1 MFGEF
6 SMKKSTVS
14 FSSFAFLSCRIICF
28 VVFLI
33 FTNPFYSWA
42 EEQPTLD
49 PVREES
55 GISTIEAHEM
65 TFLDKKI
72 AAEKHLLRNRFAIVP
87 HKPNYILPVTYN
99 PTPNNE
105 SFSDLKGDVNH
116 VEMKFQLSFKIAL
129 MRGIFRD
136 IGYLFFGYSQQSYWQ
151 AYNSLLSSPFRETN
165 YEPELFLRFYTDQDV
180 LGLQNKMIS
189 FGFVHQSNGR
199 GEPLSRSWNRVYADF
214 VFDRGNFYLSVKPWY
229 RIPEDAE
236 DDDNPD
242 IDEYVGYG
250 EVYAMYAMENSSLG
264 VLLRNNL
271 RSHNRWGVQLDWTFP
286 LGETLKGYL
295 QFYSGYGENLIDY
308 NHKNSRI
315 GLGILLTDWL

>member
-1 MFGEF
+1 MMTCSFLRSLSFVAILLIAF
-6 SMKKSTVS
+6 S
-14 FSSFAFLSCRIICF
+14 FHA
-28 VVFLI
+28 
-33 FTNPFYSWA
+33 WA
-42 EEQPTLD
+42 QNGQTPD
-49 PVREES
+49 SAQEES
-55 GISTIEAHEM
+55 EISANDEQEM
-65 TFLDKKI
+65 TFLDRKI

-87 HKPNYILPVTYN
+87 HKPNYMLPVTYN

-105 SFSDLKGDVNH
+105 SFSDLSGDVNQ

-129 MRGIFRD
+129 FRGLYRD

-151 AYNSLLSSPFRETN
+151 AYNSILSSPFRETN
-165 YEPELFLRFYTDQDV
+165 YEPELFFRFYTDQDV
-180 LGLQNKMIS
+180 LGLRNRMIS
-189 FGFVHQSNGR
+189 IGFVHQSNGR

-214 VFDRGNFYLSVKPWY
+214 AFDRGNFYLSVKPWY

-236 DDDNPD
+236 KDDNPD

-250 EVYAMYAMENSSLG
+250 EVHAMYAMEDSSFG

-286 LGETLKGYL
+286 LGDTLKGYL

-308 NHKNSRI
+308 NHKNNRI
-315 GLGILLTDWL
+315 GVGILLTDWL